1 MPLAIVVHD
10 NNSSKVTI
18 VNYGFKICKTSIC
31 CMLFLIIGGV
41 KGDKM
46 IDYEFQDYDFKF
58 PAGSTFNRELTF
70 NIIDDDIVEPRNE
83 YYLLKIN
90 SSLLPD
96 RVSAGEVD
104 TLQIN
109 IVDDDGKPS
118 LCYVLLGVKIL
129 HTWSASLSY
138 VSFATSLKMC
148 LLGLYIDCGCK

>member
-1 MPLAIVVHD
+1 MVHD

-18 VNYGFKICKTSIC
+18 VNYGFKICIC
-31 CMLFLIIGGV
+31 CMLILVIGGV

-46 IDYEFQDYDFKF
+46 RDYGFEDYNFVF
-58 PAGSTFNRELTF
+58 PAGSIYNTELTF
-70 NIIDDDIVEPRNE
+70 NIIDNDIVEPRDE

-118 LCYVLLGVKIL
+118 LCYVLLGV
-129 HTWSASLSY
+129 
-138 VSFATSLKMC
+138 
-148 LLGLYIDCGCK
+148 